1 MRELKQ
7 STAVTVVLGPFLDET
22 DGRTAETALTISQ
35 ADVRLS
41 KNGGAAAQVND
52 ATAAAHDEGGRYRKA
67 LSATDTDTL
76 GHLRIDVAEAGALPV
91 WEDFNVVSASYFD
104 AKYGATPLPVNVAQI
119 SGDATAADNLE
130 AAADGTGFNLGGGAV
145 VVASV
150 TGAVGSVG
158 ANGITAASLAADV
171 TTELQSGLATASA
184 LTSVATSIADLPTN
198 AELATALA
206 SADDAVLSAISTLSG
221 GVADLPTNAE
231 LSTALAASDD
241 AVLAAVATVDANVD
255 AIKAQTD
262 LLGFTAGSVDA
273 NITHVIGDA
282 VQENSTTETNWGA

>member
-1 MRELKQ
+1 MIELKQ
-7 STAVTVVLGPFLDET
+7 NTAVNIVLGPFVDAT
-22 DGRTAETALTISQ
+22 DRSTPETALTISQ

-41 KNGGAAAQVND
+41 KAGGAFAQKND
-52 ATAAAHDEGGRYRKA
+52 ATSASHMEAGYY
-67 LSATDTDTL
+67 LVPLNATDTNTL
-76 GHLRIDVAEAGALPV
+76 GPVKVAVGEAGALQV
-91 WEDFNVVSASYFD
+91 WDDIAVVSAAYYD
-104 AKYGATPLPVNVAQI
+104 MKYGTTPLPVNVSQI
-119 SGDATAADNLE
+119 SGDSTAADNLE

-231 LSTALAASDD
+231 LATALSASDD